1 MSVRMGFLD
10 LLVVLTEVGD
20 IYRINFFGLPPI
32 RSYLS
37 GSKQSCTRKKIMY
50 TSLFDTLVA
59 DSFFSPMRTVYVV
72 SDSQLEEIKHKQRQ
86 EELDNLEASR
96 KRLEENYQSR
106 IKILDERQHELQ
118 EELKALA
125 PAEKKTEL
133 PAEETEKCA
142 VKA

>member
-1 MSVRMGFLD
+1 
-10 LLVVLTEVGD
+10 
-20 IYRINFFGLPPI
+20 
-32 RSYLS
+32 
-37 GSKQSCTRKKIMY
+37 
-50 TSLFDTLVA
+50 
-59 DSFFSPMRTVYVV
+59 MRTVYVV

-118 EELKALA
+118 EELKALV
-125 PAEKKTEL
+125 PAEKNPKL

-142 VKA
+142 V

>member
-1 MSVRMGFLD
+1 
-10 LLVVLTEVGD
+10 
-20 IYRINFFGLPPI
+20 
-32 RSYLS
+32 
-37 GSKQSCTRKKIMY
+37 
-50 TSLFDTLVA
+50 
-59 DSFFSPMRTVYVV
+59 MRTVYVV

-118 EELKALA
+118 EELKALV
-125 PAEKKTEL
+125 PAEKKTKL